1 FTGKRAILVPEHCS
15 GTVSTEELR
24 WHVLLSAA
32 PQKNDMPLLK
42 RVALSL
48 SAVLSIFVLAHP
60 ASGQT
65 AAPASSRTVSQAKPR
80 VTAAATRTTEAPKID
95 GNLDEAIWQQA
106 GPLANFV
113 QAEPFEG
120 QPATELTEVRVLY
133 DDLNLY
139 IGAICYDSDPSQI
152 IVSDARRDASMS
164 DMDSFQVI
172 LDTFH
177 DRQNGFIFGTN
188 PAGAQYDAQVR
199 NEGESNSTGR

>member
-1 FTGKRAILVPEHCS
+1 RTHARATH
-15 GTVSTEELR
+15 R
-24 WHVLLSAA
+24 A
-32 PQKNDMPLLK
+32 PPL
-42 RVALSL
+42 
-48 SAVLSIFVLAHP
+48 P
-60 ASGQT
+60 
-65 AAPASSRTVSQAKPR
+65 
-80 VTAAATRTTEAPKID
+80 TRTTTAPKID
-95 GNLDEAIWQQA
+95 GILDEAIWQQA
-106 GPLANFV
+106 TPLANFV

-120 QPATELTEVRVLY
+120 QPATELTEVRILY

-164 DMDSFQVI
+164 EMDSFQVI

-199 NEGESNSTGR
+199 NEGESNSTGRAGP